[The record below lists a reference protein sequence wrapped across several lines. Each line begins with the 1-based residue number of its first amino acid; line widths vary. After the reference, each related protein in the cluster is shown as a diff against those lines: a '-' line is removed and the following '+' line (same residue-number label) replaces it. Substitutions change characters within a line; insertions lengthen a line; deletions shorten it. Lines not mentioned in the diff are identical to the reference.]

1 MFRQIALLT
10 VTAGLLI
17 SGCDKPTRSQD
28 GDSGA
33 PDACGDLASIPAGS
47 IGYSE
52 TSHPG
57 AFAGTYEKHAPIL
70 VENLHAPA
78 DDPYVIEGYEIS
90 SASSNCIE
98 VRNSENV
105 IIRNNHL
112 HDCTWSKDPAEP
124 FSQEEGFAILVG
136 NSSEVTVETNLLE
149 KNKMGIAAHTT
160 RDLKVQKNTITT
172 TLFKNSLRLERV
184 QQAEI
189 ADNHLSDNGIPEWF
203 WAPGHRIIG
212 IHIVRSADIDVHD
225 NTVIRSSSDGI
236 SGSGQIDGGGLTTPE
251 SDWTGT
257 ADDIRI
263 HNNLLLDNME
273 LGIWLVRARN
283 LEIFSNTIRSGCFTH
298 GSGIALDFD
307 VGNSEVYANQIVTC
321 LNPGHIGLSG
331 AHDNHIHDNI
341 HYSIDGAHPPIKAHD
356 DLVNDQIKA
365 NWSGIPLKASSGN
378 RVENDFHRQL
388 EGELKRAI
396 EAKLEI
402 AESER
407 TWEEKGWFSCEIVEG
422 LLDDQC
428 VAEQAALGNQ
438 GIPHEYLIF
447 DPLMADP
454 DPYAV
459 DEGCP

>member
-1 MFRQIALLT
+1 MFWQTVLSI

-17 SGCDKPTRSQD
+17 SGCDKPTDSQD
-28 GDSGA
+28 DISGDQET
-33 PDACGDLASIPAGS
+33 CGNLAS

-52 TSHPG
+52 TSPPG
-57 AFAGTYEKHAPIL
+57 AVWGTYEKHAPIL
-70 VENLHAPA
+70 VENLHATA
-78 DDPYVIEGYEIS
+78 DDPYIIEGYEIS

-98 VRNSENV
+98 VRNSENI
-105 IIRNNHL
+105 IIRNNYL
-112 HDCTWSKDPAEP
+112 HDCTWTKDPAEP

-136 NSSEVTVETNLLE
+136 NSAEIVVESNVLE
-149 KNKMGIAAHTT
+149 ENKMGFAAYHTS
-160 RDLKVQKNTITT
+160 RLKLLQNTIRTT
-172 TLFKNSLRLERV
+172 IFKSSVRLERV
-184 QQAEI
+184 REAEI
-189 ADNHLSDNGIPEWF
+189 ADNHLADNGIPEWF

-212 IHIVRSADIDVHD
+212 IHIVRSDDIDVHD

-236 SGSGQIDGGGLTTPE
+236 SINGQIDGGGLTTRE

-257 ADDIRI
+257 ASDIRI

-283 LEIFSNTIRSGCFTH
+283 MEIFNNTIRVGCFTH

-307 VGNSEVYANQIVTC
+307 VGNSEVYANKIVTC
-321 LNPGHIGLSG
+321 LNPGHIGLSV

-365 NWSGIPLKASSGN
+365 NWSGIPMEVSSGN
-378 RVENDFHRQL
+378 RVENDFYRRL
-388 EGELKRAI
+388 EGELKQAI
-396 EAKLEI
+396 EAKLRI

-407 TWEEKGWFSCEIVEG
+407 TWEEKGWFSCEITEG
-422 LLDDQC
+422 LFDDQC

-438 GIPHEYLIF
+438 GIPREYLIF
-447 DPLMADP
+447 APLMPDP

-459 DEGCP
+459 DEDCP

>member
-1 MFRQIALLT
+1 MSPRTTLLAFS
-10 VTAGLLI
+10 VGLLL

-33 PDACGDLASIPAGS
+33 PDACGDLASIPTGS

-52 TSHPG
+52 ISPPG
-57 AFAGTYEKHAPIL
+57 AIQGVYEKHAPIL
-70 VENLHAPA
+70 VENVRATTG
-78 DDPYVIEGYEIS
+78 DPYVIEGYEIS
-90 SASSNCIE
+90 SSSANCIE

-105 IIRNNHL
+105 IIRNNYL
-112 HDCTWSKDPAEP
+112 HDCTWTKDPAEP
-124 FSQEEGFAILVG
+124 YSQEEGFAILVG
-136 NSSEVTVETNLLE
+136 KSAGIAVESNVLE
-149 KNKMGIAAHTT
+149 ENKMGFAAYHTS
-160 RDLKVQKNTITT
+160 RLKLLKNTIRTT
-172 TLFKNSLRLERV
+172 ILKNSVRLERV
-184 QQAEI
+184 QEAEI
-189 ADNHLSDNGIPEWF
+189 ADNYLSDNGIPEWF
-203 WAPGHRIIG
+203 WTPGHRIIG
-212 IHIVRSADIDVHD
+212 IHIVRSDDIDVHD

-236 SGSGQIDGGGLTTPE
+236 SVSGQIDGGGLTTRG

-257 ADDIRI
+257 TSDIRI

-273 LGIWLVRARN
+273 LGIWLVRARY
-283 LEIFSNTIRSGCFTH
+283 LEIFNNTIRSGCFTH

-321 LNPGHIGLSG
+321 LNPGHIGLSV

-341 HYSIDGAHPPIKAHD
+341 HYSTDGVHPSIKAHD

-365 NWSGIPLKASSGN
+365 NWAGIPLEASSGN
-378 RVENDFHRQL
+378 RVENDFYHRL
-388 EGELKRAI
+388 GGELKRAI
-396 EAKLEI
+396 EAKLKI

-407 TWEEKGWFSCEIVEG
+407 TYEEKGWFSCEIVEG

-438 GIPHEYLIF
+438 GIPRDYLIF

-459 DEGCP
+459 DEDCP